1 MAGDTSV
8 GRSRR
13 LLTFRLDGDQRRR
26 LKARLAGE
34 GRTMSEVVILGLQNY
49 VAHGTR
55 RSGSGSGSREPEAA
69 PDAPAAPDVDAA
81 PDAPAAAPD
90 LVAAPDAPP
99 AAPEPDA
106 AAGPLSVPG
115 LEETPDA
122 PAAPEPD
129 AAAGPLSVPGLEE
142 TPGAPAAPEPDAAA
156 GPLSV
161 PGLEETPDAPAAP
174 EPTSRPRGPVLPAGA
189 PTAPGTTPPGT
200 TVVASVSQLTL
211 PAPTA
216 AYLRN
221 LRKSGDSDLL
231 SATLARL
238 HEVGWP
244 LRPLADALGISRQA
258 VQARIR
264 QSVPSPVRSRV
275 SDVPPPS
282 AFPRRRPALAS
293 GRRAHLTVKIDH
305 ALRSAAHG
313 KAVREG
319 SSLSQVIEKI
329 LDYYVRHGLPTGEV
343 RLGDTT
349 PTRPGPRRKRR
360 TRGAEPP
367 SD

>member
-1 MAGDTSV
+1 MARDTSVGRSRDTSV

-13 LLTFRLDGDQRRR
+13 LLTFRLDGDQRQR

-34 GRTMSEVVILGLQNY
+34 GRTMSEVVILGLQHY
-49 VAHGTR
+49 VGHGTR
-55 RSGSGSGSREPEAA
+55 RSGSGPGSREL
-69 PDAPAAPDVDAA
+69 DAPADAS
-81 PDAPAAAPD
+81 
-90 LVAAPDAPP
+90 
-99 AAPEPDA
+99 AAPELDEASEPV
-106 AAGPLSVPG
+106 SVPG
-115 LEETPDA
+115 LEGT
-122 PAAPEPD
+122 
-129 AAAGPLSVPGLEE
+129 L
-142 TPGAPAAPEPDAAA
+142 GAPAA
-156 GPLSV
+156 L
-161 PGLEETPDAPAAP
+161 
-174 EPTSRPRGPVLPAGA
+174 EPTPRPREPM
-189 PTAPGTTPPGT
+189 PTAGLPTAGLPTAIGTTATGTTAAGT

-264 QSVPSPVRSRV
+264 QPVPSAVRSRV
-275 SDVPPPS
+275 PEVPPPS

-293 GRRAHLTVKIDH
+293 GRRVHLTVKIDH

-360 TRGAEPP
+360 ARGAGPPP
-367 SD
+367 S

>member
-1 MAGDTSV
+1 MAGDTTV

-49 VAHGTR
+49 VGHGTR
-55 RSGSGSGSREPEAA
+55 RSGSGSGPREL
-69 PDAPAAPDVDAA
+69 DAPAG
-81 PDAPAAAPD
+81 APAGPELAAASEPVPVPD
-90 LVAAPDAPP
+90 L
-99 AAPEPDA
+99 E
-106 AAGPLSVPG
+106 GTL
-115 LEETPDA
+115 
-122 PAAPEPD
+122 
-129 AAAGPLSVPGLEE
+129 
-142 TPGAPAAPEPDAAA
+142 GAPAALEPTPRSREPMPTA
-156 GPLSV
+156 GL
-161 PGLEETPDAPAAP
+161 PAATG
-174 EPTSRPRGPVLPAGA
+174 TSASGT
-189 PTAPGTTPPGT
+189 TAPGTTAPGTTVVGTTVVGT

-211 PAPTA
+211 PAPIA

-264 QSVPSPVRSRV
+264 QPVPSEVRSRV
-275 SDVPPPS
+275 PDVPPPS
-282 AFPRRRPALAS
+282 AFPRRRPALAN

-360 TRGAEPP
+360 ARGAGPP

>member
-1 MAGDTSV
+1 MARDTSVGRSRDSSV

-13 LLTFRLDGDQRRR
+13 LLTFRLDGDQRQR

-34 GRTMSEVVILGLQNY
+34 GRTMSEVVILGLQHY
-49 VAHGTR
+49 VGHGTR
-55 RSGSGSGSREPEAA
+55 RSGSGPGSREL
-69 PDAPAAPDVDAA
+69 DAPADAS
-81 PDAPAAAPD
+81 
-90 LVAAPDAPP
+90 
-99 AAPEPDA
+99 AAPELDEASEPV
-106 AAGPLSVPG
+106 SVPG
-115 LEETPDA
+115 LEGT
-122 PAAPEPD
+122 
-129 AAAGPLSVPGLEE
+129 L
-142 TPGAPAAPEPDAAA
+142 GAPAA
-156 GPLSV
+156 L
-161 PGLEETPDAPAAP
+161 
-174 EPTSRPRGPVLPAGA
+174 EPTPRPREPM
-189 PTAPGTTPPGT
+189 PTAGLPTAGLPTAIGTTATGTTAAGT

-264 QSVPSPVRSRV
+264 QPVPSAVRSRV
-275 SDVPPPS
+275 PEVPPPS

-293 GRRAHLTVKIDH
+293 GRRVHLTVKIDH

-360 TRGAEPP
+360 ARGAGPPP
-367 SD
+367 S

>member
-1 MAGDTSV
+1 M
-8 GRSRR
+8 
-13 LLTFRLDGDQRRR
+13 
-26 LKARLAGE
+26 
-34 GRTMSEVVILGLQNY
+34 
-49 VAHGTR
+49 
-55 RSGSGSGSREPEAA
+55 
-69 PDAPAAPDVDAA
+69 
-81 PDAPAAAPD
+81 
-90 LVAAPDAPP
+90 
-99 AAPEPDA
+99 
-106 AAGPLSVPG
+106 
-115 LEETPDA
+115 
-122 PAAPEPD
+122 
-129 AAAGPLSVPGLEE
+129 
-142 TPGAPAAPEPDAAA
+142 
-156 GPLSV
+156 
-161 PGLEETPDAPAAP
+161 
-174 EPTSRPRGPVLPAGA
+174 
-189 PTAPGTTPPGT
+189 PTAGLPTAMGTTVTGT
-200 TVVASVSQLTL
+200 TVVASLSQLTL

-264 QSVPSPVRSRV
+264 QPVPSAVRSRV
-275 SDVPPPS
+275 PDVPPPS

-360 TRGAEPP
+360 ARGAGLA

>member
-1 MAGDTSV
+1 MARDTSVGRSRDTSVGRSRDTSV

-13 LLTFRLDGDQRRR
+13 LLTFRLDGDQRQR

-34 GRTMSEVVILGLQNY
+34 GRTMSEVVILGLQHY
-49 VAHGTR
+49 VGHGTR
-55 RSGSGSGSREPEAA
+55 RSGSGPGSREL
-69 PDAPAAPDVDAA
+69 DAPADAS
-81 PDAPAAAPD
+81 
-90 LVAAPDAPP
+90 
-99 AAPEPDA
+99 AAPELDEASEPV
-106 AAGPLSVPG
+106 SVPG
-115 LEETPDA
+115 LEGT
-122 PAAPEPD
+122 
-129 AAAGPLSVPGLEE
+129 L
-142 TPGAPAAPEPDAAA
+142 GAPAALEPTPRPREPMPTA
-156 GPLSV
+156 GL
-161 PGLEETPDAPAAP
+161 PAAM
-174 EPTSRPRGPVLPAGA
+174 G
-189 PTAPGTTPPGT
+189 TAAMGTTVTGTTVTGT

-264 QSVPSPVRSRV
+264 QPVPSAVRSRV
-275 SDVPPPS
+275 PEVPPPS

-293 GRRAHLTVKIDH
+293 GRRVHLTVKIDH

-360 TRGAEPP
+360 ARGAGPPP
-367 SD
+367 S

>member
-13 LLTFRLDGDQRRR
+13 LLTFRLDGDQRQR

-34 GRTMSEVVILGLQNY
+34 GRTMSEVVILGLQHY
-49 VAHGTR
+49 VGHGTR
-55 RSGSGSGSREPEAA
+55 RSGSGPGSREL
-69 PDAPAAPDVDAA
+69 DAPADAS
-81 PDAPAAAPD
+81 
-90 LVAAPDAPP
+90 
-99 AAPEPDA
+99 AAPELDEASEPVF
-106 AAGPLSVPG
+106 VPG
-115 LEETPDA
+115 LEGT
-122 PAAPEPD
+122 
-129 AAAGPLSVPGLEE
+129 L
-142 TPGAPAAPEPDAAA
+142 GAPAA
-156 GPLSV
+156 L
-161 PGLEETPDAPAAP
+161 
-174 EPTSRPRGPVLPAGA
+174 EPTPRPREPM
-189 PTAPGTTPPGT
+189 PTAGLPTAMGTTVTGT
-200 TVVASVSQLTL
+200 TVVASLSQLTL

-264 QSVPSPVRSRV
+264 QPVPSAVRSRV
-275 SDVPPPS
+275 PEVPPPS

-360 TRGAEPP
+360 ARGAGLA

>member
-1 MAGDTSV
+1 MGGDTSV

-49 VAHGTR
+49 VGHGTR
-55 RSGSGSGSREPEAA
+55 RSGPGSGSRAPEPEAA
-69 PDAPAAPDVDAA
+69 LGPPAGPELDAA
-81 PDAPAAAPD
+81 PGAPG
-90 LVAAPDAPP
+90 
-99 AAPEPDA
+99 APEPDA
-106 AAGPLSVPG
+106 AAEPLSVPG
-115 LEETPDA
+115 LGGTLDA

-129 AAAGPLSVPGLEE
+129 AAAEPLSVPGLDG
-142 TPGAPAAPEPDAAA
+142 T
-156 GPLSV
+156 L
-161 PGLEETPDAPAAP
+161 DAPAAP
-174 EPTSRPRGPVLPAGA
+174 EPAPRPREPMLPAGPPTA
-189 PTAPGTTPPGT
+189 TGTTAPGS

-221 LRKSGDSDLL
+221 LRRSGDSDLL

-275 SDVPPPS
+275 PDVPPPS

-329 LDYYVRHGLPTGEV
+329 LDYYLRHGLPTGEV

-360 TRGAEPP
+360 ARGAGPP

>member
-13 LLTFRLDGDQRRR
+13 LLTFRLDSDQRQR

-49 VAHGTR
+49 VGHSTR
-55 RSGSGSGSREPEAA
+55 RSGSGSGSREL
-69 PDAPAAPDVDAA
+69 DATA
-81 PDAPAAAPD
+81 
-90 LVAAPDAPP
+90 
-99 AAPEPDA
+99 
-106 AAGPLSVPG
+106 
-115 LEETPDA
+115 DA
-122 PAAPEPD
+122 PAAPELNEASEPV
-129 AAAGPLSVPGLEE
+129 SVPGLEG
-142 TPGAPAAPEPDAAA
+142 TLGAPAA
-156 GPLSV
+156 L
-161 PGLEETPDAPAAP
+161 
-174 EPTSRPRGPVLPAGA
+174 EPTPRPREPMLPAGLPA
-189 PTAPGTTPPGT
+189 AVGSTATGTTM
-200 TVVASVSQLTL
+200 VASVSQLTL

-264 QSVPSPVRSRV
+264 QPVPSAVCSRV
-275 SDVPPPS
+275 PDVPPPS

-360 TRGAEPP
+360 ARGARPP

>member
-1 MAGDTSV
+1 MVGDTSV

-49 VAHGTR
+49 VAHSTR
-55 RSGSGSGSREPEAA
+55 RSGSGSGSREL
-69 PDAPAAPDVDAA
+69 DAPA
-81 PDAPAAAPD
+81 
-90 LVAAPDAPP
+90 
-99 AAPEPDA
+99 
-106 AAGPLSVPG
+106 
-115 LEETPDA
+115 DA
-122 PAAPEPD
+122 PAAPELDEASEPV
-129 AAAGPLSVPGLEE
+129 SVPGLEG
-142 TPGAPAAPEPDAAA
+142 TLGAPAALEPTHRRREPMPTAGLPAA
-156 GPLSV
+156 GL
-161 PGLEETPDAPAAP
+161 PAA
-174 EPTSRPRGPVLPAGA
+174 GLPAA
-189 PTAPGTTPPGT
+189 VGTTATGT

-231 SATLARL
+231 SATLARM

-264 QSVPSPVRSRV
+264 QPVPSAVRSRV
-275 SDVPPPS
+275 PDVPPPS

-329 LDYYVRHGLPTGEV
+329 LDYYLRHGLPTGEV

-360 TRGAEPP
+360 ARGAGPP

>member
-1 MAGDTSV
+1 MAGDTSVGRSRDTSVGRSRDTSVGRSRDTSV

-49 VAHGTR
+49 VGHGTR
-55 RSGSGSGSREPEAA
+55 RSGSGSGSREL
-69 PDAPAAPDVDAA
+69 DAPA
-81 PDAPAAAPD
+81 
-90 LVAAPDAPP
+90 
-99 AAPEPDA
+99 
-106 AAGPLSVPG
+106 
-115 LEETPDA
+115 DA
-122 PAAPEPD
+122 PAAPELDEASEPV
-129 AAAGPLSVPGLEE
+129 SVPGLEG
-142 TPGAPAAPEPDAAA
+142 TLGAPAA
-156 GPLSV
+156 L
-161 PGLEETPDAPAAP
+161 
-174 EPTSRPRGPVLPAGA
+174 EPTPRPREPM
-189 PTAPGTTPPGT
+189 PTAGLPTAMGTTATGT
-200 TVVASVSQLTL
+200 TVVASVNQLTL
-211 PAPTA
+211 PAATA

-264 QSVPSPVRSRV
+264 QPVPSAVRSRV
-275 SDVPPPS
+275 PDVPPPS

-360 TRGAEPP
+360 ARGAGPP
-367 SD
+367 PG

>member
-1 MAGDTSV
+1 MARDTSVGRSRDTSVGRSRDTSV

-13 LLTFRLDGDQRRR
+13 LLTFRLDGDQRQR

-34 GRTMSEVVILGLQNY
+34 GRTMSEVVILGLQHY
-49 VAHGTR
+49 VGHGTR
-55 RSGSGSGSREPEAA
+55 RSGSGPGSREL
-69 PDAPAAPDVDAA
+69 DAPADAS
-81 PDAPAAAPD
+81 
-90 LVAAPDAPP
+90 
-99 AAPEPDA
+99 AAPELDEASEPV
-106 AAGPLSVPG
+106 SVPG
-115 LEETPDA
+115 LEGT
-122 PAAPEPD
+122 
-129 AAAGPLSVPGLEE
+129 L
-142 TPGAPAAPEPDAAA
+142 GAPAA
-156 GPLSV
+156 L
-161 PGLEETPDAPAAP
+161 
-174 EPTSRPRGPVLPAGA
+174 EPTPRPREPM
-189 PTAPGTTPPGT
+189 PTAGLPTAGLPTAIGTTATGTTAAGT

-264 QSVPSPVRSRV
+264 QPVPSAVRSRV
-275 SDVPPPS
+275 PEVPPPS

-293 GRRAHLTVKIDH
+293 GRRVHLTVKIDH

-360 TRGAEPP
+360 ARGAGPPP
-367 SD
+367 S